1 MDRDELSH
9 YIESAFFRGREDERR
24 LASLL
29 VGSCWPGGPEDRS
42 EPVAL
47 DWLRRW
53 HPKPAALELPA
64 CSCATG
70 RCVICS

>member
-1 MDRDELSH
+1 MDRDELRH
-9 YIESAFFRGREDERR
+9 HIESASPYGGGYERR

-29 VGSCWPGGPEDRS
+29 VGACWPGGPEDRT
-42 EPVAL
+42 EPLAL

-53 HPKPAALELPA
+53 HPERVGVELPA

-70 RCVICS
+70 RCVLCS